1 MEQETRWP
9 ILLQTGTTSKRDWP
23 WPCFQPAACLR
34 LISYNNSRA
43 NVDVDFCL
51 PILDM
56 MSFSSPFWPKF
67 GALWLMWTLLDI
79 NFEIVFTSGRILYLF
94 HLNCRIW
101 WIMSRSFFCAGLHL
115 SSHSYRCLVKVSS
128 LKLSAE
134 YRYHLF
140 CPLRKRYTW
149 TKTRYIGRINLFKSA
164 PVQ

>member
-1 MEQETRWP
+1 MLTSIFVFQYWIWCHFLPHFGQNSEPCGSCEPFWTSTLRSSSP
-9 ILLQTGTTSKRDWP
+9 RDEFFICFILT
-23 WPCFQPAACLR
+23 AAVCR
-34 LISYNNSRA
+34 THLIQVLLVK
-43 NVDVDFCL
+43 VDVYHC
-51 PILDM
+51 
-56 MSFSSPFWPKF
+56 
-67 GALWLMWTLLDI
+67 
-79 NFEIVFTSGRILYLF
+79 LF
-94 HLNCRIW
+94 HTYVW

-164 PVQ
+164 SVQ